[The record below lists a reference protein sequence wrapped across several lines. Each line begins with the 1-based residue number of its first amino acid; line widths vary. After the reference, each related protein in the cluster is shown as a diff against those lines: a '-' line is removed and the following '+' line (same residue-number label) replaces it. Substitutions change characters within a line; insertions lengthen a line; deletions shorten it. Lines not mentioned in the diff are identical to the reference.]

1 MTRSKIQKMKFF
13 IFLLIFLLAQ
23 TAVCDGNFREKGDTP
38 STAVGGNK
46 TTPLEN
52 KSIDVKNGDKRP
64 STAPLSAH
72 KNGQQNSI
80 GLSNANKPPA
90 DSNETH
96 DDITPKSSD
105 VANNT
110 THIANTSNEVCVLCC
125 YNVILLYC

>member
-1 MTRSKIQKMKFF
+1 
-13 IFLLIFLLAQ
+13 
-23 TAVCDGNFREKGDTP
+23 
-38 STAVGGNK
+38 
-46 TTPLEN
+46 
-52 KSIDVKNGDKRP
+52 
-64 STAPLSAH
+64 LSAH

>member
-38 STAVGGNK
+38 TVGGNK

-52 KSIDVKNGDKRP
+52 KSIDVKNDKQP

-96 DDITPKSSD
+96 DDITLKSSD

-125 YNVILLYC
+125 YNILLYR